1 MSLVRHHRISHKARS
16 HKAPLVACD
25 LKPEASLMNQEF
37 TDAVYQI
44 VAAIPAGRVASYGQV
59 ARQAGYP
66 RHARFVGRLMS
77 RLPEGSA
84 LPWHRVIRG
93 DGVLPLAG
101 TPSGETQIQRLS
113 DEGVTILGARVP
125 KSCFW
130 RP

>member
-1 MSLVRHHRISHKARS
+1 
-16 HKAPLVACD
+16 
-25 LKPEASLMNQEF
+25 MNQEF

-44 VAAIPAGRVASYGQV
+44 VGAIPAGRVASYGQV

-93 DGVLPLAG
+93 DGGLPLAG
-101 TPSGETQIQRLS
+101 TPSGEIQIQRLS
-113 DEGVTILGARVP
+113 DEGVTVLGNRVP

-130 RP
+130 QRSRAAVSSRRRNHQIVSRMAGTPSSAA